1 MLKIST
7 TAMLLF
13 ATLAANAADSAA
25 KATWTFRGFDDENCK
40 NEFVSV
46 NGTEE
51 RTCADAPKRLQSY
64 RFSATTDTETNETF
78 SVRLYE
84 GEECFYLS
92 NIDDVTRGS
101 CQAFPFRSFNVFSF
115 VE

>member
-1 MLKIST
+1 M
-7 TAMLLF
+7 LF
-13 ATLAANAADSAA
+13 ATLVANVTANTTGSAT
-25 KATWTFRGFDDENCK
+25 KATWTFRGFDDENCES
-40 NEFVSV
+40 EFVSV

-51 RTCADAPKRLQSY
+51 RTCADAPRRLQSY
-64 RFSATTDTETNETF
+64 RFSATTDPETNETF